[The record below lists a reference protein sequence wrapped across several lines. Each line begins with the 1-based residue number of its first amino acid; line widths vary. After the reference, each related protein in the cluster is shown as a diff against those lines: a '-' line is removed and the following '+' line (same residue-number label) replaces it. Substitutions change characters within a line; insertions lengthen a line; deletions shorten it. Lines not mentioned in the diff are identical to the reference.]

1 MGFFYICTMDYNKM
15 KNQTNE
21 KFYSQDFVVGDV
33 FCEMLSYWE
42 VIVDITDDEL
52 TVINNLFELK
62 KYTYREFT
70 IHCKYKHTEGY
81 WIDFMKNDLRY
92 VERYI
97 KGYIEKNNLNQSD
110 IREFKLDLLM

>member
-1 MGFFYICTMDYNKM
+1 MDYNKM

-21 KFYSQDFVVGDV
+21 KFESQDFVVGDV

-42 VIVDITDDEL
+42 VIVDITDNVL
-52 TVINNLFELK
+52 TVINNLFDIK
-62 KYTYREFT
+62 KYTYEEFT
-70 IHCKYKHTEGY
+70 THCKYNNIPGY
-81 WIDFMKNDLRY
+81 WIDFIKNDSIY